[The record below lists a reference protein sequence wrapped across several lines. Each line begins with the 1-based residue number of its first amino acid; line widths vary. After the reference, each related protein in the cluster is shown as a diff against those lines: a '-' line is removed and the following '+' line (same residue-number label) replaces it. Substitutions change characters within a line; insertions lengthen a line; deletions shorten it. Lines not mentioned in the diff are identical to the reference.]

1 MPSSLIHIE
10 YYAFKSTGLTSVKI
24 PFATRYIESQA
35 FFTSTLKTLY
45 IHSQIEELSST
56 AFYPSSI
63 TTVYFTGKS
72 TWEQMIALNSAY
84 SYISGT
90 KTYVST
96 YSLD

>member
-1 MPSSLIHIE
+1 MAVSYKKLWKLLID
-10 YYAFKSTGLTSVKI
+10 KDMK
-24 PFATRYIESQA
+24 
-35 FFTSTLKTLY
+35 K
-45 IHSQIEELSST
+45 EELSSN
-56 AFYPSSI
+56 AFYSSI

-84 SYISGT
+84 SYISGI